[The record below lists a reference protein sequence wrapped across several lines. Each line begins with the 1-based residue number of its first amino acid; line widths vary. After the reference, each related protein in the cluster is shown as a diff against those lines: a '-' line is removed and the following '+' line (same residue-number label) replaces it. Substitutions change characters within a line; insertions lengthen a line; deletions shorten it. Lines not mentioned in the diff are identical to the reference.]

1 MSSRVTAR
9 ARQRDD
15 VSTGLPES
23 SAWFVPFD
31 VRVSALIERREPG
44 AGRALLPRRTGT
56 VECCLNVRREGADV
70 APRSITFDVPSGR
83 VVEVPVPLAR
93 QVDPLL
99 VRPLDPIEL
108 VLGGRFVL
116 PTLLPEFRAEP
127 VLEREGVGGVYV
139 G

>member
-1 MSSRVTAR
+1 
-9 ARQRDD
+9 
-15 VSTGLPES
+15 
-23 SAWFVPFD
+23 
-31 VRVSALIERREPG
+31 
-44 AGRALLPRRTGT
+44 
-56 VECCLNVRREGADV
+56 
-70 APRSITFDVPSGR
+70 
-83 VVEVPVPLAR
+83 VEVPVPLAR

-108 VLGGRFVL
+108 VLEGRFVL